1 MKITLSHNIFVHEPH
16 FTFDTFLIIGNS
28 LDFPIKWLLEN
39 PIDKYYDKIFAEHE
53 RINEISK
60 TNVILTS
67 FYMQHFRIDIDDYK
81 DSSEFSV
88 TTNHCKIVSIRWFR
102 NPNSSNDLSFFFSK
116 NGNLQLVSFVW
127 WMICFNCKPRRF
139 IRREEG
145 NGSSLMSFTNG
156 SLFFFFSLLQITR
169 ETIFEKRALI

>member
-1 MKITLSHNIFVHEPH
+1 MAIRRSFGLSNQITPWK
-16 FTFDTFLIIGNS
+16 
-28 LDFPIKWLLEN
+28 PYR
-39 PIDKYYDKIFAEHE
+39 YYNKTFAEHE

-67 FYMQHFRIDIDDYK
+67 FYMQHFRIDIDDFK

-102 NPNSSNDLSFFFSK
+102 NPNSSNDLSFFFEK
-116 NGNLQLVSFVW
+116 MAIFNLSALFDEWFVSTV
-127 WMICFNCKPRRF
+127 NLGDLYAS
-139 IRREEG
+139 REEG
-145 NGSSLMSFTNG
+145 NGSSLMSLTNG